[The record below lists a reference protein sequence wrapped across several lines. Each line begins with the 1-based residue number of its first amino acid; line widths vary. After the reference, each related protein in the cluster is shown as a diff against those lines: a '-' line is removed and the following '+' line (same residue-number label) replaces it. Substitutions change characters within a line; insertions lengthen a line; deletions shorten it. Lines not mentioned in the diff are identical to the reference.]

1 MCVFKI
7 IFLRIEIELQTNLSR
22 WISHNLRKVQSL
34 RIATPRGVVAMMVDE
49 EQKRWEDWRLREK
62 TTPAANTS
70 NDALAL
76 HALDGQ

>member
-1 MCVFKI
+1 MSSGGLDNTILDVQKD
-7 IFLRIEIELQTNLSR
+7 
-22 WISHNLRKVQSL
+22 ISHNLRKVQSL